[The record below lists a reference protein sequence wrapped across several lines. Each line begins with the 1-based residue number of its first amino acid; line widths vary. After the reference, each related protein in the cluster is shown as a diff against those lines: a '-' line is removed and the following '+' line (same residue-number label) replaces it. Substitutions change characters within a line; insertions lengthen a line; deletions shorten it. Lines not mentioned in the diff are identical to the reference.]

1 MEDNNDSG
9 WEALVYEQLKVMID
23 MKYSGTW
30 AQASRCYAQL
40 KVIDHMKDSGS
51 WALSLEL

>member
-9 WEALVYEQLKVMID
+9 WEALVCEQLKVMID

-40 KVIDHMKDSGS
+40 KVVDDMNNSGLT
-51 WALSLEL
+51 A